1 MQRVCRP
8 WARMWLAERA
18 VMAALPR
25 CMVWTLHPP
34 KALNLAKRHTR
45 LQRKPLPNTM
55 AKFTPMEL
63 MSEVHGK
70 LHGKSKYYA
79 AEKYG
84 TQYTGLIGE
93 ITVPPTE
100 NQLTAR
106 DKFKQARQNVG
117 ALSEEEIA
125 AYQEAF
131 SKYRGKYKTL
141 QGYMLAKE
149 YAKLV

>member
-1 MQRVCRP
+1 MKIIFP
-8 WARMWLAERA
+8 WSAPGSWLGRKLLKINVVIVVDYKVPFVVLLACSIAE
-18 VMAALPR
+18 
-25 CMVWTLHPP
+25 HD
-34 KALNLAKRHTR
+34 
-45 LQRKPLPNTM
+45 M
-55 AKFTPMEL
+55 AKFQPMEL

-93 ITVPPTE
+93 ISVPPTE

-106 DKFKQARQNVG
+106 EKFKQARQNVC

-131 SKYRGKYKTL
+131 RKYRGKYKSL